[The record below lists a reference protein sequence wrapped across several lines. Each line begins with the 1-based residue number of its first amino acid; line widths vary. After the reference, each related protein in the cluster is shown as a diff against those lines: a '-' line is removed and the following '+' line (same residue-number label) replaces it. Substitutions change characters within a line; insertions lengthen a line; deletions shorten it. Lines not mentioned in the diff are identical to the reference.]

1 MATQAEVIFLG
12 PRSLVGKIRDHVV
25 FCEEKK
31 QTEKTGNFPA
41 PKTRGSLSLS
51 SFSMDSDATSYQ
63 ILLGIHHGIK
73 RAHFLATYIT

>member
-41 PKTRGSLSLS
+41 KREFESKQFFHGFRCYILSDIIGNS
-51 SFSMDSDATSYQ
+51 
-63 ILLGIHHGIK
+63 
-73 RAHFLATYIT
+73 RWN

>member
-31 QTEKTGNFPA
+31 QTEKTGNFP
-41 PKTRGSLSLS
+41 KSKQFFHGFRCYILSDIIGNS
-51 SFSMDSDATSYQ
+51 
-63 ILLGIHHGIK
+63 
-73 RAHFLATYIT
+73 RWN

>member
-1 MATQAEVIFLG
+1 M
-12 PRSLVGKIRDHVV
+12 GKIRDHVV

-51 SFSMDSDATSYQ
+51 SFSMYSDATSYH
-63 ILLGIHHGIK
+63 ILLGIHDGIK
-73 RAHFLATYIT
+73 RAHFFSNIHYIITTDLKSHKNTP